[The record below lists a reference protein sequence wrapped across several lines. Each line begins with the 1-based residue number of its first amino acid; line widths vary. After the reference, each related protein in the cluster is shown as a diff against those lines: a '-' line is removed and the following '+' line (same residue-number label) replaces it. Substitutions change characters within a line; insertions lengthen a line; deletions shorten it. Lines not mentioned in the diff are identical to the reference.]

1 MYSSIWLFFLP
12 SAGSLMGNLMRPLP
26 LLITLLISAVYQ
38 GGPAA
43 IRASDWSPGLYTVIV
58 QDGLGL
64 HHLRAVRE

>member
-1 MYSSIWLFFLP
+1 
-12 SAGSLMGNLMRPLP
+12 MRPLP